1 MTVNPPDS
9 KMRGHASAADA
20 DAEAVGAAEA
30 TGTAAADPV
39 WLAAVA
45 REAHAVAIMATRPDM
60 HRRRNRNEFIGVL
73 SEARDHHGMTAM
85 CGTDPYELPS

>member
-9 KMRGHASAADA
+9 KMRGQASAADA
-20 DAEAVGAAEA
+20 DGE
-30 TGTAAADPV
+30 ADPV
-39 WLAAVA
+39 WLAAIA
-45 REAHAVAIMATRPDM
+45 REAQAVAIMATRTDM
-60 HRRRNRNEFIGVL
+60 QRRRNRNEFIGVL